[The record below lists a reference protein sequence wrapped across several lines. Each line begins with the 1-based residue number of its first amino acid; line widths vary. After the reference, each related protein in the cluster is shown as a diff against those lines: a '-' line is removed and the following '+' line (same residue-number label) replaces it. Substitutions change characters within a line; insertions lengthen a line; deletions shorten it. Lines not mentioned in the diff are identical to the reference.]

1 MLKWLPSLIL
11 LLTCSYCL
19 GQIKEEP
26 EARVALNSAFNLA
39 VERMETEPELAIEN
53 LMEAMKYASSLK
65 DTVMLAEVHRVWGT
79 VHYYLDDDPTALQHW
94 TKGLRFA
101 KASGDS
107 ATITGLLNNLG
118 NVYSNIDPDSSLR
131 YYEEALQFHVADKDS
146 SYTAMI
152 YLNIAFCYYDDFGIL
167 DSSMAYTNRAQAIY
181 EALQDEE
188 GMAGIYA
195 QSARIYTDL
204 EDYKKAA
211 DYAQRAKQLSGKLG
225 SPRLLSNA
233 LDALRYAQYGQG
245 KFKGA
250 YETADE
256 LILLIDSLAA
266 SENVALITEMEK
278 EYELVKADAEI
289 QILNA
294 EKGKAEAEVRQQN
307 IVILSSA
314 IGLILLI
321 ITFISIS
328 RGKKRSDELLLNIL
342 PFETAQELK
351 ETGKAQAKKLDDV
364 TVLFTDF
371 KGFTFMSEQL
381 SPERLVEE
389 IDFCFS
395 EFDRIIE
402 RHGIEK
408 IKTIGDSYMAAG
420 GVPSPID
427 NHAQKVVRAALDI
440 QEFMSELAEKKK
452 SQNEPYFEIRIGVN
466 SGPLVAGIV
475 GIKKFQYDI
484 WGDTV
489 NTASRMESAGETG
502 KVNISESTYQ
512 LVKNEF
518 KCEHR
523 GKVEAKGKGEI
534 DMYFVSVNQ
543 NSRS

>member
-1 MLKWLPSLIL
+1 MASIS
-11 LLTCSYCL
+11 CS
-19 GQIKEEP
+19 
-26 EARVALNSAFNLA
+26 AHNL
-39 VERMETEPELAIEN
+39 
-53 LMEAMKYASSLK
+53 
-65 DTVMLAEVHRVWGT
+65 
-79 VHYYLDDDPTALQHW
+79 
-94 TKGLRFA
+94 
-101 KASGDS
+101 
-107 ATITGLLNNLG
+107 
-118 NVYSNIDPDSSLR
+118 
-131 YYEEALQFHVADKDS
+131 
-146 SYTAMI
+146 
-152 YLNIAFCYYDDFGIL
+152 
-167 DSSMAYTNRAQAIY
+167 
-181 EALQDEE
+181 
-188 GMAGIYA
+188 
-195 QSARIYTDL
+195 
-204 EDYKKAA
+204 
-211 DYAQRAKQLSGKLG
+211 
-225 SPRLLSNA
+225 
-233 LDALRYAQYGQG
+233 
-245 KFKGA
+245 
-250 YETADE
+250 
-256 LILLIDSLAA
+256 
-266 SENVALITEMEK
+266 
-278 EYELVKADAEI
+278 
-289 QILNA
+289 
-294 EKGKAEAEVRQQN
+294 
-307 IVILSSA
+307 
-314 IGLILLI
+314 GLILLI

-351 ETGKAQAKKLDDV
+351 ETGKAQAKKLDEV

-440 QEFMSELAEKKK
+440 QKFMSELAEKKK

-534 DMYFVSVNQ
+534 DMYFVGAG
-543 NSRS
+543 